1 MTEQTLTAYIRQ
13 QIEAQP
19 AGMEEI
25 HFHWQGG
32 EPTLLGLEFFRSVIK
47 IQQQHI
53 LPIRFGISLLLLQL
67 LNLLELCLALVLI
80 LPIGI
85 LVKIGIL

>member
-1 MTEQTLTAYIRQ
+1 MAKPIGPICNLDCSYCYYLGKKDLYPNGRRWGMTEQTLTAYIRQ

-32 EPTLLGLEFFRSVIK
+32 EPTLLDRKSV
-47 IQQQHI
+47 
-53 LPIRFGISLLLLQL
+53 
-67 LNLLELCLALVLI
+67 V
-80 LPIGI
+80 
-85 LVKIGIL
+85 